1 MKISNNAL
9 NFLLAQYRAIFKRA
23 YVKGIASAV
32 LLTAGLA
39 AGQAQAAAIYLNGTP
54 NELPTTGQIANITG
68 NSTDPSGAYDP
79 ETGDGEF
86 TYLNINSGDA
96 LELNGEVIIKSGAA
110 QANASSNR
118 ILGTNEIGITGEG
131 RLTIAIDSNGNPAT
145 DGLLVISN
153 GETVSVNIDTIDV
166 QKGLLEIRDSSTSSG
181 DATVGA
187 DTITIGSGN
196 GSAKVALIASSTNKT
211 VTLGN
216 AVSSDE
222 SGSDITVSENG
233 VLNLQGTGAS
243 GTQVVGKSLT
253 IGANG
258 VMLTDAGAANKVST
272 SNLTVE
278 TDGFKVITTDTTK
291 ETFAGHTAEI
301 AGNLL
306 IGSGAS
312 WVVAATNDP
321 ATDDVIE
328 GTTTF
333 KSGSNTQIGGTLTV
347 SGGKL
352 TVETGA
358 GLFATEASAG
368 SSKAGTIEV
377 TKNGTDSGTLVISS
391 ADLKDF
397 LNAKD
402 TSGNAITYSEI
413 KTNDD
418 DKYIVDTETDPAPE
432 ADKGSILL
440 SGGIL
445 ELSDINRIDL
455 ADGFSFSGG
464 ATNGKAGMILVG
476 SSDGGTVKGHDLMIS
491 KALSGGIDATKELTV
506 EADILTIGGSLTS
519 NTETKLSDFKVKNFK
534 AHDEVILDANDGSNE
549 FTIDQT
555 LTLERDFYNKNT
567 DGSYNTSSLKGV
579 GTIKGDNLI
588 LSGSSAK
595 APLTINGGAW
605 ENEGQSLTIQS
616 GTLTVGAVSGD
627 TTQADGEDTN
637 GTWKYTKNGNPASL
651 TWHGDFIFDGDSQ
664 ASDAEVKVIGASGAD
679 ATLDLTDAAITWG
692 SGSITLS
699 GDIPSGKDDPV
710 QVSPTDYFA
719 RAGQGILKL
728 TDNQMAE
735 YLGLSSTNATINTKM
750 TAEKGGLILVE
761 GGINQ
766 EINVNKFEN
775 KATASATAGAINLSG
790 GMMFVT
796 GDLDLVTGVEAN
808 ATKPTFGQP
817 TDLADDIDPLTFNG
831 VLGAHN
837 ITLNNESKLIDE
849 DAQDTNDDKVTVS
862 GGTLAVASSFSSD
875 NHVVEFISGAGLL
888 LDTNGFL
895 AQYDASTIGESGT
908 VNVDKLVFNGAAAG
922 GTPVSKL
929 DVQTGAWT
937 IGSSNDL
944 GDIDLQAGAV
954 LNVGPGGEEF
964 IRTGV
969 GASLTADNL
978 GVAANATA
986 SKITIDQGG
995 NAKFN
1000 TVQAEGATIEVA
1012 DDSTFEITGILNS
1025 GDFVTKNG
1033 TTTVSDNAPA
1043 TLDAIGDYD
1052 QIVAQAGIALS
1063 GANITV
1069 KGGTFVLGDA
1079 AARKLITLDASSGDN
1094 IDAVKINTGLDGA
1107 KFTLSDGGVLRLD
1120 FKAAEGDDKTVGL
1133 AGVNGGKALTAKQA
1147 AELKKELIEDNGGKI
1162 NLGSYI
1168 NVGDLA
1174 LGMNYNSTNM
1184 TAEWADVKDFIKI
1197 ESDVTNDDLVQ
1208 LLILNAEDGLAGQF
1222 GAVSTTKN
1230 TTEVEGSLG
1239 LHQARA
1245 FEGSTEKFFAS
1256 QVVNGERVA
1265 AGLSVK
1271 DDSTLALYGE
1281 GTIGTLTGAG
1291 TSSDSTVLFKAGDLQ
1306 AGETVV
1312 KPINKNSY
1320 AISDMGR
1327 IVADNAVRVEG
1338 KAEAGAIEVGQ
1349 SFTAES
1355 LELYGANGTST
1366 VFGTLDTKNL
1376 TLSTTG
1382 ASSTNQL
1389 LVAGGTVRAVET
1401 TLASGVTLKVG
1412 QDASTKVQNNPDT
1425 TIDETASYSGIFETT
1440 RLALHDGLL
1449 IVDPEYDQPT
1459 ALASIRNF
1467 ADAKDA
1473 DYTDKSQVG
1482 TADGSIFVGQNSAL
1496 GIGTESAAEL
1506 AQVIAKYQTNGHLSD
1521 AADRLGAIVYLD
1533 GIVSIEN
1540 NKGLVMTNQSL
1551 DNFVEYIKNDTKLNS
1566 AITTAAPTIANSI
1579 YFGDGTA
1586 LMATADAIK
1595 AAGKQNQALVT
1606 LETTD
1611 GKLVADGGEVI
1622 ISGDLRANPDHQYKL
1637 FADQGTGT
1645 NGDWVKVVDTEGK
1658 DVAAG
1663 AGIDVT
1669 TENGFL
1675 TGHIDNTNGG
1685 TISLSV
1691 NKAQAYSIMN
1701 GASDPVVQTLIAY
1714 AQGYNSEIR
1723 DENGNVTD
1731 YDYLHDGYTYDQ
1743 ATGEV
1748 TGLNR
1753 DYSNKFLAAS
1763 IEQGNGAA
1771 AEAVARL
1778 GVYGGA
1784 PQAAIKAGQSSTD
1797 AIAARFGIGSAISN
1811 LTVAGNTQ
1819 GAALWLAPV
1828 YKTSDSD
1835 GFDAQGVDY
1844 GVNVDLYGVA
1854 LGADYTLANG
1864 MSFGAMFNVGSGE
1877 VDGEGA
1883 ASPVTNDFDYYGFGA
1898 YAGYTMG
1905 QFSVVGDISYTV
1917 ADNEVEAS
1925 TSVDHIGAQMDSTN
1939 LSLGVTGKYEL
1950 NFNGVNVTP
1959 HVGLRYSNIDLDDY
1973 TIDGEDVIASAD
1985 SDKLN
1990 LFSIPVGVTIAKE
2003 FKGESWTVAPS
2014 FDLTLTGQFG
2024 DDELDGSVSWA
2035 GVSNLTTD
2043 TTTEVFDNFTYG
2055 ATLGVEAQSV
2065 GGVALGINV
2074 GYTGSSNVDEFGV
2087 NANARFTF

>member
-39 AGQAQAAAIYLNGTP
+39 MGQAQAATATLNGDDYLLPSGGQTAIIDGEDGGTAGQYDSDNEAHFTNIAITSGSSHSLDGTIVIRSGEAAASGSNNRITSSQGAVTISGTGTIRIDINTEDEASGNGLIIAGADG
-54 NELPTTGQIANITG
+54 NELK
-68 NSTDPSGAYDP
+68 
-79 ETGDGEF
+79 
-86 TYLNINSGDA
+86 IN
-96 LELNGEVIIKSGAA
+96 
-110 QANASSNR
+110 
-118 ILGTNEIGITGEG
+118 
-131 RLTIAIDSNGNPAT
+131 IDSIYVQNGT
-145 DGLLVISN
+145 LQIS
-153 GETVSVNIDTIDV
+153 
-166 QKGLLEIRDSSTSSG
+166 DSASRSTSG
-181 DATVGA
+181 NATVEA
-187 DTITIGSGN
+187 DTITVGSGGSTGAAYLSLTSSGSN
-196 GSAKVALIASSTNKT
+196 KTATLGRTGSAT
-211 VTLGN
+211 
-216 AVSSDE
+216 E
-222 SGSDITVSENG
+222 SGTEITINSTG
-233 VLNLQGTGAS
+233 VLTVGATGS
-243 GTQVVGKSLT
+243 GTKILGDSLQ
-253 IGANG
+253 ILGGG
-258 VMLTDAGAANKVST
+258 VMVTNAGAATK
-272 SNLTVE
+272 NLEQVDNLVVDAE
-278 TDGFKVITTDTTK
+278 SFKAIVGDGSGA
-291 ETFAGHTAEI
+291 TFSGHSAQLAGKI
-301 AGNLL
+301 L

-312 WVVAATNDP
+312 WNLT
-321 ATDDVIE
+321 ATDNEDTTDVVE
-328 GTTTF
+328 GIMDVASTA
-333 KSGSNTQIGGTLTV
+333 NVQIGGQLVV
-347 SGGKL
+347 SGGTL
-352 TVETGA
+352 NIAEGA
-358 GLFATEASAG
+358 GIYATAEGDGSATSGGTIQVLDDDTSTGPSSVLKIISSDLKEFLTAEDANSTAVTYTAIVSG
-368 SSKAGTIEV
+368 SGENEGKYVLDTESAPSKA
-377 TKNGTDSGTLVISS
+377 K
-391 ADLKDF
+391 
-397 LNAKD
+397 
-402 TSGNAITYSEI
+402 
-413 KTNDD
+413 
-418 DKYIVDTETDPAPE
+418 
-432 ADKGSILL
+432 KGSVVL

-445 ELSDINRIDL
+445 EFADTTTSIDL
-455 ADGFSFSGG
+455 ATDFTFSGG
-464 ATNGKAGMILVG
+464 ASPKGTAGYIMV
-476 SSDGGTVKGHDLMIS
+476 DNTKGGTVKGNN
-491 KALSGGIDATKELTV
+491 LSITKKITNMDSSTNNLSV
-506 EADILTIGGSLTS
+506 EAVNLIVGGSSTS
-519 NTETKLSDFKVKNFK
+519 TTESKLSEFGVKNFK
-534 AHDEVILDANDGSNE
+534 AQDSVTLEANDPDAE
-549 FTIDQT
+549 FFTVDGT
-555 LTLERDFYNKNT
+555 LNLGRDYYTKDASGDYTTTLN
-567 DGSYNTSSLKGV
+567 SV
-579 GTIKGDNLI
+579 GQIKGDNLI

-750 TAEKGGLILVE
+750 AAQEGGLILVE

-766 EINVNKFEN
+766 AVNVNKF
-775 KATASATAGAINLSG
+775 ADASGSVNLTG

-796 GDLDLVTGVEAN
+796 GDLDLVTGVDAN
-808 ATKPTFGQP
+808 GDASDQT
-817 TDLADDIDPLTFNG
+817 TDVKNLAFTG
-831 VLGAHN
+831 VLGANN
-837 ITLNNESKLIDE
+837 ITLNNESKLIDK
-849 DAQDTNDDKVTVS
+849 DAQGTNDDKVTVS

-875 NHVVEFISGAGLL
+875 NHVVEFVSGAGLL

-895 AQYDASTIGESGT
+895 AQYDESTIGESGT

-922 GTPVSKL
+922 GTPASKL

-937 IGSSNDL
+937 IGSANAL
-944 GDIDLQAGAV
+944 GDIDLQAGAG

-978 GVAANATA
+978 GVNAAG
-986 SKITIDQGG
+986 SEITIEQGG
-995 NAKFN
+995 SAKFN
-1000 TVQAEGATIEVA
+1000 TVQAEGATIKVA

-1025 GDFVTKNG
+1025 GDFVTENNN
-1033 TTTVSDNAPA
+1033 TTVSDNAPA

-1052 QIVAQAGIALS
+1052 DIVAQAGIALS

-1069 KGGTFVLGDA
+1069 TGGTFVLGDA
-1079 AARKLITLDASSGDN
+1079 AARKLLTLDASSGAADP
-1094 IDAVKINTGLDGA
+1094 VSINAGLDGA
-1107 KFTLSDGGVLRLD
+1107 KFTLEKGGVLRFD

-1133 AGVNGGKALTAKQA
+1133 AGVNGGKALTAAQA
-1147 AELKKELIEDNGGKI
+1147 AELKKELIYDNSGDI
-1162 NLGSYI
+1162 DLGSYI

-1174 LGMNYNSTNM
+1174 LGMKYDSTNM

-1320 AISDMGR
+1320 AISNMGR

-1338 KAEAGAIEVGQ
+1338 KAEAGSIEVGQ

-1355 LELYGANGTST
+1355 LELDGANNTSST
-1366 VFGTLDTKNL
+1366 VFGTLDTKTL
-1376 TLSTTG
+1376 TLTT
-1382 ASSTNQL
+1382 SSAGSNNQL
-1389 LVAGGTVRAVET
+1389 LVAGGTVKAVET
-1401 TLASGVTLKVG
+1401 ALASGVTLKVG

-1425 TIDETASYSGIFETT
+1425 TIDEAASYSGIFETT
-1440 RLALHDGLL
+1440 RLALNDGLL
-1449 IVDPEYDQPT
+1449 IVDPEYGLPT

-1467 ADAKDA
+1467 ADATDA
-1473 DYTDKSQVG
+1473 EYTDQSQVG

-1506 AQVIAKYQTNGHLSD
+1506 AQVIAKYQTNGSLSD
-1521 AADRLGAIVYLD
+1521 AEDRLGAIVYLD

-1540 NKGLVMTNQSL
+1540 NKGLVMTTQSIE
-1551 DNFVEYIKNDTKLNS
+1551 DFVTYYNDANGTQGD
-1566 AITTAAPTIANSI
+1566 ITAATPTLANTI

-1595 AAGKQNQALVT
+1595 AAGTQNQALVT

-1743 ATGEV
+1743 ATGDV

-1771 AEAVARL
+1771 AEAATRL

-1797 AIAARFGIGSAISN
+1797 AIAARFGIGSALSN
-1811 LTVAGNTQ
+1811 LTVAGNSQ

-1864 MSFGAMFNVGSGE
+1864 ISFGAMFNVGSGE

-1883 ASPVTNDFDYYGFGA
+1883 ASPVSNDFDYYGFGA

-1950 NFNGVNVTP
+1950 SFNGVNVTP

-1973 TIDGEDVIASAD
+1973 TIDGEEVVASAD